1 MPGITVSNKWIKHIF
16 EPVKVITSQV
26 TSINR
31 VKMGM
36 STLRHRKKEIII
48 STKYFYQ
55 IGNFKNFLTKIFE
68 IHCKFENRHIH
79 QFAFI
84 TEDLRTKFMKIIFL
98 ILLMDF
104 FLFESF
110 DKQCSDSNQH
120 KT

>member
-1 MPGITVSNKWIKHIF
+1 MSNKWIKNIF

-31 VKMGM
+31 MKMGM

-68 IHCKFENRHIH
+68 IHCKFENRNIDCFYYRGLANKIH
-79 QFAFI
+79 
-84 TEDLRTKFMKIIFL
+84 ENH
-98 ILLMDF
+98 
-104 FLFESF
+104 LF
-110 DKQCSDSNQH
+110 DSIDGLFSV
-120 KT
+120 